1 MSARSSKACDC
12 IFGVTGRRVVAK
24 TGENTRLCQ
33 SIEGEA
39 VDITRL
45 QVPPRPPKRQ
55 SKGCLF
61 FCQSILAKTVKTPD
75 LLHENSQSG
84 AFCIYA
90 AILIYLQRLLP
101 VFLVL
106 GGGMSAPT
114 GGVQEVAN
122 FMLEIDGNIDKK

>member
-1 MSARSSKACDC
+1 MSDADCYRRHNPCKAAREVARLAITAFGDRVGGRSTLGWSK
-12 IFGVTGRRVVAK
+12 
-24 TGENTRLCQ
+24 TRL
-33 SIEGEA
+33 SIARLGVS

-75 LLHENSQSG
+75 FLHESSQSG
-84 AFCIYA
+84 AFCIST

-101 VFLVL
+101 IFLVL
-106 GGGMSAPT
+106 GGGMSAQSAGLQT
-114 GGVQEVAN
+114 
-122 FMLEIDGNIDKK
+122 